1 MIKKIWNKI
10 DDSLNKLSSL
20 ILVILVILLF
30 WVFTHKVIIGQ
41 YMMYEDYYEQKIND
55 GETKR
60 WTFKILQ
67 N

>member
-10 DDSLNKLSSL
+10 DDSLKKLSSL

-60 WTFKILQ
+60 
-67 N
+67 

>member
-60 WTFKILQ
+60 
-67 N
+67 